1 MCQKKKKKEK
11 KANLVEIIQVMCLS
25 WDQLCFVFIQFPCCS
40 SLVFN
45 FKGAIQTC
53 PPLKDLVGWTNFYEW
68 NFFTYIDQWA
78 Y

>member
-1 MCQKKKKKEK
+1 
-11 KANLVEIIQVMCLS
+11 
-25 WDQLCFVFIQFPCCS
+25 
-40 SLVFN
+40 VFN